1 MRELLRARAA
11 ACLPPDAMLRVD
23 RKRALFVSD
32 FADAA
37 PALEH
42 AGFAVEPR
50 GALYCF
56 PKLDTELFGIDDD
69 EKFVIDLLRATKI
82 LVSHGTGFNWIAP
95 DHFRLVALPEI
106 DQLTDAIERIAG
118 AVPEMVVGAGTITE
132 PEQIKPAVAAG
143 AQYLVTPGS
152 TERLLDALDS
162 AGVPFLAGASTVSEA
177 MRLAERG
184 LSAMKFFP
192 AEQSGGVGF
201 LKAVAG
207 PLPQL
212 RFCPTGG
219 INPQNAAS
227 YLALP
232 NVGCVGGSWLAP
244 KDLLAAGEWGRVE
257 ELARE
262 AASLR

>member
-1 MRELLRARAA
+1 HPRLHRAPAGRFGQ
-11 ACLPPDAMLRVD
+11 CRGSVPGRSQH
-23 RKRALFVSD
+23 RFRS
-32 FADAA
+32 DAA
-37 PALEH
+37 GRTL
-42 AGFAVEPR
+42 
-50 GALYCF
+50 
-56 PKLDTELFGIDDD
+56 
-69 EKFVIDLLRATKI
+69 
-82 LVSHGTGFNWIAP
+82 W
-95 DHFRLVALPEI
+95 
-106 DQLTDAIERIAG
+106 
-118 AVPEMVVGAGTITE
+118 
-132 PEQIKPAVAAG
+132 
-143 AQYLVTPGS
+143 
-152 TERLLDALDS
+152 
-162 AGVPFLAGASTVSEA
+162 VPFLAGASTVSAA
-177 MRLAERG
+177 MRLADRG
-184 LSAMKFFP
+184 LSAREVFP